1 MDDQLQQYIDIIKK
15 NSETMNGPDYDGR
28 EQDLL
33 RQKEDL
39 EMYEHEL
46 KMKSRSS
53 ENFDK
58 LVDATVCF
66 VNNELSQPELDEI
79 YKQSIK

>member
-1 MDDQLQQYIDIIKK
+1 MDEQLKQYIEVVKE
-15 NSETMNGPDYDGR
+15 NSKTMNGPDYEGR

-39 EMYEHEL
+39 EKYEHGL

-53 ENFDK
+53 ESFDK
-58 LVDATVCF
+58 LVDATIGF
-66 VNNELSQPELDEI
+66 ANNDLSQTELDEI

>member
-1 MDDQLQQYIDIIKK
+1 MDEQLKQFIDVVKE
-15 NSETMNGPDYDGR
+15 NSEIMSGPDYEGR

-39 EMYEHEL
+39 EKYEHGL
-46 KMKSRSS
+46 KIKSRSS
-53 ENFDK
+53 ESFDK
-58 LVDATVCF
+58 LVDATVSF
-66 VNNELSQPELDEI
+66 ANNDLSQTELDEI

>member
-1 MDDQLQQYIDIIKK
+1 MDDQLKQYIDVVKE
-15 NSETMNGPDYDGR
+15 NSETMNRPDYEGR

-39 EMYEHEL
+39 EKYEHGL

-53 ENFDK
+53 ESFDT
-58 LVDATVCF
+58 LVDATVSF
-66 VNNELSQPELDEI
+66 ANNDISQTELDEI
-79 YKQSIK
+79 YKQCIK